1 MDTVTRRAF
10 VTAVGAAALVPTSR
24 VLARPAANRRTA
36 EPAAGYVFFDAAE
49 VRFVEAACAR
59 LIPAD
64 GAGTFDAGVCTSLD
78 AHLASSWGR
87 GESLYRSGPW
97 QPGTPTP
104 RQRGALTPAEVFR
117 AALGI
122 VNRELARREIDFAQL
137 PAQAQDALL
146 AALQA
151 GDPRLGGRTAA
162 ALFDML
168 LSMTVESFFGNVQGA
183 RRSRIAWRM
192 TGYPGA
198 HAASRLR
205 PGQLSISVDSADSIN
220 QQSVRTS

>member
-10 VTAVGAAALVPTSR
+10 VTAVGAAALVPASQ

-36 EPAAGYVFFDAAE
+36 EPAAGYFFFDAAE

-59 LIPAD
+59 LLPAD
-64 GAGTFDAGVCTSLD
+64 EGAGAFDAGVSTTLD

-87 GESLYRSGPW
+87 GESLYRSGSW

-104 RQRGALTPAEVFR
+104 RPRGALTPAEVFR

-122 VNRELARREIDFAQL
+122 VNRELARHEIDFAQL

-151 GDPRLGGRTAA
+151 GDSRLGGRTAA
-162 ALFDML
+162 AFFDML
-168 LSMTVESFFGNVQGA
+168 LSMTVESFFGNAVQGA

-198 HAASRLR
+198 HAARVRLR
-205 PGQLSISVDSADSIN
+205 PGRL
-220 QQSVRTS
+220 